1 MMEESREYFYSNL
14 VFLCVNDVDDYNPQ
28 TNNFICGVFNENHT
42 KIMDINTGKIYD
54 CSVETITKKVIKPN
68 YHFMNLASR
77 SDYYIEKPVSVYKI
91 NVDGKIYSSFNIRAR
106 EESLNRYTYILEN
119 GIFSD
124 DKLKMS
130 LFSVCN
136 LDLSKEI
143 SKDKI
148 NFFLDR
154 MQLATTKNYNNFKG
168 IKIPTNTRSK
178 RV

>member
-14 VFLCVNDVDDYNPQ
+14 VFLCVDDVDNYNPQ
-28 TNNFICGVFNENHT
+28 SNNFICGIFNDSHT
-42 KIMDINTGKIYD
+42 KIKDVNTGKVYD

-77 SDYYIEKPVSVYKI
+77 NDYYIEKPVNIYKI
-91 NVDGKIYSSFNIRAR
+91 NVDGKIYSSFNIRVR

-136 LDLSKEI
+136 LNLNKEI
-143 SKDKI
+143 SIDKI
-148 NFFLDR
+148 NFFLER
-154 MQLATTKNYNNFKG
+154 IQLAATKNYNDFKG
-168 IKIPTNTRSK
+168 IKIPKNIRSK
-178 RV
+178 KI